1 MPQRYQIH
9 RQKAIQK
16 FRHLVAEQN
25 PTIQLLLPMS
35 EVVSLLQEG
44 VGICYEKRGCN

>member
-44 VGICYEKRGCN
+44 VGNLLREAGL